1 MQYRV
6 PKFIEEESKILG
18 PLNVKQALTIGFAC
32 AICFITY
39 FQIGEDNMFLFLVIS
54 IFVFGIAASLS
65 FLKIQGYDL
74 PSFLTNFVN
83 YKLVPSLYLWKRKK
97 QDIFLC
103 SHIKRVPAKIE
114 KEEDLTIRKS
124 NITSL
129 GNKINFS

>member
-6 PKFIEEESKILG
+6 PKFIEQETKILG
-18 PLNVKQALTIGFAC
+18 PLTIKQALTVGFAC

-39 FQIGEDNMFLFLVIS
+39 FQIGEDNPFLFFIIS
-54 IFVFGIAASLS
+54 IFVFGIAAALS

-83 YKLVPSLYLWKRKK
+83 YSIAPRLYLWKRKK
-97 QDIFLC
+97 QDVFLC
-103 SHIKRVPAKIE
+103 AKIKRVPQ
-114 KEEDLTIRKS
+114 KEEEKDLTVRKS
-124 NITSL
+124 NISSL